1 MWLISDSSSTLM
13 SKPRWTCEIQNCNR
27 GFSKQFGKKVTE
39 FSRPVRS
46 KAEKSWPLFTGKQQ
60 SPNFCHLFSL
70 YSSCTTLLS
79 RYLLI
84 TQSLWLIPAQFHQK
98 HFRQKK
104 KTKMAACYIFI
115 RTPYSA
121 EPKNSHSSRSVFFSG
136 RNRSINE
143 VFVVISVCVCLWR
156 IAPLNCPAP
165 LEKNWHFRQSCR
177 AKMSY
182 NWRNAS
188 HGCVIFT
195 TSAVPIAL

>member
-13 SKPRWTCEIQNCNR
+13 SKPRQTSEFQNCNR
-27 GFSKQFGKKVTE
+27 GFSKLFGKKVTE
-39 FSRPVRS
+39 FNRPVRS
-46 KAEKSWPLFTGKQQ
+46 KVEKSWPIFTGKQQ
-60 SPNFCHLFSL
+60 SRNFCHLFSP

-121 EPKNSHSSRSVFFSG
+121 EPKNSHSSRSIFFREEPIDQRGVIS
-136 RNRSINE
+136 
-143 VFVVISVCVCLWR
+143 VVISVCVFVY
-156 IAPLNCPAP
+156 
-165 LEKNWHFRQSCR
+165 EE
-177 AKMSY
+177 
-182 NWRNAS
+182 
-188 HGCVIFT
+188 
-195 TSAVPIAL
+195 